1 LINNVV
7 QGTDQTPSTGGLSGQ
22 CSWNVNWASGTLR
35 AEGLNAGGAVVCFDE
50 KKTAGAPDH
59 VVLTVD
65 TAIVKPNGETIKTY
79 ANGTDV
85 ALIMA
90 TIVDANGNVCPT
102 ASNVV
107 TFSVTGPGN
116 YRGGTD
122 QMVTAGQ
129 PLGYHAPL
137 DPNLSAEGGYCMVV
151 VKSTFTA
158 GTVNV
163 TATSPGLTQGTASF
177 TVLPL
182 SPSDIIRGVPSP
194 VAISS
199 APKIKIGM
207 AGTMVRYFLSR
218 PASVSLEILG
228 ANGRVLKSISS
239 SRQAEGWHP
248 IKLSGVET
256 FGDAKGNGVYF
267 LRFTI
272 DGAYQAVKRILV
284 IR

>member
-1 LINNVV
+1 
-7 QGTDQTPSTGGLSGQ
+7 
-22 CSWNVNWASGTLR
+22 VNWASGTLR

-90 TIVDANGNVCPT
+90 AIVDANGNICPT
-102 ASNVV
+102 ATNTV

-137 DPNLSAEGGYCMVV
+137 DPNLNAEGGYCMVV

-182 SPSDIIRGVPSP
+182 PSTQLRSPFSQGSFSP
-194 VAISS
+194 EPAL
-199 APKIKIGM
+199 KIGM
-207 AGTMVRYFLSR
+207 AGTTVRYFLSR
-218 PASVSLEILG
+218 PANVLVEILN
-228 ANGRVLKSISS
+228 ANGRVLKLIPS
-239 SRQAEGWHP
+239 SRQTEGWHP
-248 IKLSGVET
+248 IQFSGIRDN
-256 FGDAKGNGVYF
+256 GDTKCGGVYF
-267 LRFTI
+267 VRLGV
-272 DGAYQAVKRILV
+272 DGAYQCVKRILV